1 MALEAP
7 NITELPTPKL
17 PEVASTPEQ
26 IQEKILQEVLEKYG
40 VDLKEYT
47 YDQTKF

>member
-1 MALEAP
+1 MPLENQ
-7 NITELPTPKL
+7 NIAEVPTQKS
-17 PEVASTPEQ
+17 PEVALRPEQ